1 MTPTLADPLLAPG
14 LFAGLRRYG
23 DAPALLTSDGALSYA
38 GLADRVEAAAAAL
51 GTTRRLVLVAGRN
64 DVDTVVALVAAQAA
78 GHPVLLTPPGLAA
91 DALVA
96 AYDPDVVHDPHEHGP
111 GWHEVRP
118 GSRHEL
124 HPDLALLLSTSGST
138 GSPKLVRLSHDNV
151 ASNARAIADY
161 LGLTADD
168 RAVTTLPL
176 HYCYGL
182 SVLHSH
188 LAVGASVVLTELSV
202 VDPCLWDLVA
212 RTGATSFAGV
222 PHTFDLLES
231 SGFAARDLPRL
242 RYLTQAGGRLDPDR
256 IRAYAALGEARGWD
270 FVTMYGQTEA
280 TARMAYLPPHL
291 ARTHAGSLGV
301 PVPGGAFRLEPVP
314 EAEPGVGELVYT
326 GPNVMLGY
334 AGSPAD
340 LAHGREVEELRTG
353 DLARRRDDGTYT
365 WVGRRSRITKLFGV
379 RLDLDE
385 LERGLAEA
393 VAGDLRVI
401 GTDSG
406 LHAFVTRPRDREPA
420 RAALLA
426 RAGLPGHVVHAEVL
440 AELPRTSS
448 GKIDQAALRRH
459 AGVLESAELDAR
471 LAAAPRARAWP
482 GRRRRP
488 AATPTAEALRDL
500 VATLLGRPDAG
511 PEDSFV
517 SLGGDSLSF
526 VEVSVRLGEAG
537 LDLPADWH
545 HRSFRSLA
553 ETAAAPRRGVRV
565 DLTVVLRA
573 VAIVLVVGSHANVW
587 TWQGG
592 AHVLL
597 AVVGFNLARFHLVPG
612 RGSRERARSTAAALG
627 RALAPAVAWA
637 AVVAVLV
644 GPYGPST
651 VLMVH
656 GWWPGGSWDRQ
667 WEYWFLVAFLWVQVA
682 IVALLALPRMRRWEQ
697 RSPFGVAFVALLA
710 LLAVRF
716 AGVDAEADW
725 TARYTPWAVA
735 WLIAAGWTAAR
746 ACTVLQ
752 RLAVSAAVLAGVHG
766 FFGDPEREA
775 MIVAGVL
782 LLVWVRSVRVPRAA
796 ARVAAVLA
804 AASLYVYVTHWQVYP
819 HLEWE
824 APWLALLLSLAVGVA
839 YQHLWAWL
847 VSRPAASRRRRRPAG
862 PARQGAARRTGPGR

>member
-1 MTPTLADPLLAPG
+1 MTPPLAAPTRAPG
-14 LFAGLRRYG
+14 LFAGLRRHG
-23 DAPALLTSDGALSYA
+23 DAPALLTGDGELSYA
-38 GLADRVEAAAAAL
+38 DLADRVDAAAAAL

-78 GHPVLLTPPGLAA
+78 GHPVLLTPPGAAA

-96 AYDPDVVHDPHEHGP
+96 AYDPDVVHDPGAHGP

-118 GSRHEL
+118 GSRHAL
-124 HPDLALLLSTSGST
+124 HRDLALLLSTSGST
-138 GSPKLVRLSHDNV
+138 GSPKLVRLSRDNV

-161 LGLTADD
+161 LGLTAGD

-212 RTGATSFAGV
+212 RTDVTSFAGV
-222 PHTFDLLES
+222 PHTFDLLEA
-231 SGFAARDLPRL
+231 SGFAERDLPRL
-242 RYLTQAGGRLDPDR
+242 RYVTQAGGRLDPDR

-291 ARTHAGSLGV
+291 ARSHAGSIGV
-301 PVPGGAFRLEPVP
+301 PVPGGSFRFEPVA
-314 EAEPGVGELVYT
+314 EAGPGVGELVYS

-334 AGSPAD
+334 AGSPAE
-340 LAHGREVEELRTG
+340 LARGREVTELRTG

-365 WVGRRSRITKLFGV
+365 WVGRRSRIIKLFGV

-385 LERGLAEA
+385 LERGLGE
-393 VAGDLRVI
+393 VAGGDVRVV

-406 LHAFVTRPRDREPA
+406 LHAFVTCPRDRAPA

-426 RAGLPGHVVHAEVL
+426 RTGLPGHVVNAAVL

-448 GKIDQAALRRH
+448 GKIDQAALHRH

-471 LAAAPRARAWP
+471 LADVPRPRRGS
-482 GRRRRP
+482 GRRGRP
-488 AATPTAEALRDL
+488 AAAPLTADAVRDL
-500 VATLLGRPDAG
+500 VAALLGRPDADLD
-511 PEDSFV
+511 DSFV

-537 LDLPADWH
+537 LDLPPDWH
-545 HRSFRSLA
+545 HRSFRTL
-553 ETAAAPRRGVRV
+553 AAAADDPGRGVRL
-565 DLTVVLRA
+565 DLTVLLRA
-573 VAIVLVVGSHANVW
+573 VAIVLVVGSHSNVW

-612 RGSRERARSTAAALG
+612 RGARERARSTTAALG

-644 GPYGPST
+644 GPYGPSA

-656 GWWPGGSWDRQ
+656 GWWPEGSWDRQ

-682 IVALLALPRMRRWEQ
+682 LVAFLALPGVRRWEQ
-697 RSPFGVAFVALLA
+697 RRPFGVAFVVLLA

-716 AGVDAEADW
+716 TGIDADADW

-735 WLIAAGWTAAR
+735 WLVAAGWAAAR
-746 ACTVLQ
+746 ARTTLHRVL
-752 RLAVSAAVLAGVHG
+752 VSAAVVLGVSG
-766 FFGDPEREA
+766 FFADPERETI
-775 MIVAGVL
+775 IVAGIL
-782 LLVWVRSVRVPRAA
+782 LLVWVRSVRVPRLV
-796 ARVAAVLA
+796 ARAAAVLA
-804 AASLYVYVTHWQVYP
+804 AASLFIYVTHWQVYP

-824 APWLALLLSLAVGVA
+824 DPWLALLLSLAVGIA
-839 YQHLWAWL
+839 YQHLWARL
-847 VSRPAASRRRRRPAG
+847 VGRSGASRKQAWPPTPA
-862 PARQGAARRTGPGR
+862 QV

>member
-1 MTPTLADPLLAPG
+1 MTPPLAGPIQAAG

-23 DAPALLTSDGALSYA
+23 DSAALLSADGTLSYA
-38 GLADRVEAAAAAL
+38 DLADRVDEAAAAL

-64 DVDTVVALVAAQAA
+64 DVDTVVALVAAQVA
-78 GHPVLLTPPGLAA
+78 GHPVLLTPPGAAA

-96 AYDPDVVHDPHEHGP
+96 AYDPDVLHDAEEHGP

-118 GSRHEL
+118 GSSHAL

-161 LGLTADD
+161 LDLSADD

-222 PHTFDLLES
+222 PHTFDLLEL
-231 SGFAARDLPRL
+231 SGFAERDLPRL
-242 RYLTQAGGRLDPDR
+242 RYITQAGGRLDPDR
-256 IRAYAALGEARGWD
+256 VRAYAALGETRGWD

-280 TARMAYLPPHL
+280 TARMAYLPPEL

-301 PVPGGAFRLEPVP
+301 PVPGGSFRLEPVP
-314 EAEPGVGELVYT
+314 EAEPGVGELVYS

-340 LAHGREVEELRTG
+340 LARGREVTELRTG
-353 DLARRRDDGTYT
+353 DLARRREDGTYT

-385 LERGLAEA
+385 LERALADA
-393 VAGDLRVI
+393 VAADVRVV

-406 LHAFVTRPRDREPA
+406 LHAFVTRSRDREPA
-420 RAALLA
+420 RTALLA
-426 RAGLPGHVVHAEVL
+426 RTGLPGHVVHAAVL

-448 GKIDQAALRRH
+448 GKVDQAALRRH
-459 AGVLESAELDAR
+459 AGVLESEELDAR
-471 LAAAPRARAWP
+471 LAAVPSARTWS
-482 GRRRRP
+482 GRLRRP
-488 AATPTAEALRDL
+488 AAARPTAESVRDL
-500 VATLLGRPDAG
+500 VAALLGRPDAG
-511 PEDSFV
+511 LDDSFV

-553 ETAAAPRRGVRV
+553 TAVGARRGVRL
-565 DLTVVLRA
+565 DLSVLLRA
-573 VAIVLVVGSHANVW
+573 VAIVLVVGAHANVW

-612 RGSRERARSTAAALG
+612 RSGRERARSTAAALG

-644 GPYGPST
+644 GPYGPT
-651 VLMVH
+651 TALMVH
-656 GWWPGGSWDRQ
+656 GWWPDGSWDRQ
-667 WEYWFLVAFLWVQVA
+667 WEYWFLVAFVWVQVA
-682 IVALLALPRMRRWEQ
+682 IVALLAVPRVRRWEQ
-697 RSPFGVAFVALLA
+697 RSPFAVAFVVLLA

-716 AGVDAEADW
+716 AGVDAGADW

-735 WLIAAGWTAAR
+735 WFVAAGWAAAR
-746 ACTVLQ
+746 ARTPLHRV
-752 RLAVSAAVLAGVHG
+752 AVSVAVLAGTSG
-766 FFGDPEREA
+766 FFDDPEREA
-775 MIVAGVL
+775 VIVAGIL
-782 LLVWVRSVRVPRAA
+782 LLVWVRTVRVPRAA
-796 ARVAAVLA
+796 ARLSAVLA

-824 APWLALLLSLAVGVA
+824 APWLALLLSLVVGIA
-839 YQHLWAWL
+839 YQHLWGL
-847 VSRPAASRRRRRPAG
+847 VSRRAASRLRRRPA
-862 PARQGAARRTGPGR
+862 